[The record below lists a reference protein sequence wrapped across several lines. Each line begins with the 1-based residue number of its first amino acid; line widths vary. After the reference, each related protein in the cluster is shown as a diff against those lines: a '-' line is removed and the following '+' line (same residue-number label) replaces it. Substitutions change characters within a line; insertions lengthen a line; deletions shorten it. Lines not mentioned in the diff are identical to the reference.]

1 MPFHS
6 SWKLHI
12 WTKYK
17 RLSQRIATNC
27 RKTRE
32 RLVANLPGQS
42 FMAPSSHPAV
52 ANYPR
57 MEEETT
63 GEDEPSELLE
73 DKLQEEL
80 S

>member
-1 MPFHS
+1 
-6 SWKLHI
+6 
-12 WTKYK
+12 
-17 RLSQRIATNC
+17 
-27 RKTRE
+27 
-32 RLVANLPGQS
+32 
-42 FMAPSSHPAV
+42 MAPSSHPAV

-80 S
+80 SWAVI